1 MISKMVTNQ
10 QSSLKTLFIFFQ
22 EGKEV
27 SEGGDKGNGNCEE
40 EVPEKPVGPL
50 SAHCRPTDYQQV
62 TNRLPTISQIK
73 HASASLEG
81 NVLLDE
87 NNSGR

>member
-1 MISKMVTNQ
+1 MVTNQ
-10 QSSLKTLFIFFQ
+10 QSSLKPLFIFFQ

-50 SAHCRPTDYQQV
+50 SADCRPTLPTGYQQA
-62 TNRLPTISQIK
+62 TNYFPNKACL
-73 HASASLEG
+73 G
-81 NVLLDE
+81 LLRRKRPIRRKQQWE
-87 NNSGR
+87 MTA